1 MHGVPLYAISIAIF
15 YKKKCVAGV
24 IYNIKEKEL
33 YYASKNNGAY
43 MNGKRIF
50 VSNEKKLEKSLIIAL
65 LPSKVNHKSK
75 IYNLFSKL
83 NEVSRGVLRIGS
95 SAIAYTYL
103 ASGKVQ
109 AIWGCNN
116 KIWDISAGIIINS
129 EAMGRTTKNNKRFKN
144 VQTLLST
151 NKFIHNS
158 LMKYI

>member
-43 MNGKRIF
+43 MNGKRSLF
-50 VSNEKKLEKSLIIAL
+50 QMKKLEKSLIVAL
-65 LPSKVNHKSK
+65 LPSKVSHKSK
-75 IYNLFSKL
+75 IYNIFSKL

-129 EAMGRTTKNNKRFKN
+129 EAMGKTTKNNK
-144 VQTLLST
+144 
-151 NKFIHNS
+151 I
-158 LMKYI
+158 